1 MTDPRTTLTVAL
13 CLVATLTAHAADITT
28 PALPT
33 DIPSTV
39 EPTGEVLALSL
50 DDAWS
55 MALARNLDLQIGRY
69 DVAISDADVQ
79 RSVGIFD
86 PVLTAGVNG
95 DSTTSPSASVLEGA
109 AVPESRNTRFNL
121 GVGALLPTGT
131 QLSLDARTTRSE
143 TNSEFAF
150 VNPSWT
156 TSLTAGLTQ
165 PLLRDF
171 GTLVNRAG
179 LILAQNGRDQTA
191 VGFEISVINIMQEV
205 ELAYWDLAAARAAIT
220 VRQQSLDLAQ
230 QLLDETRERVNV
242 GTSAP
247 IDLVQSEATVAARLQ
262 DLIVARNLAGNAE
275 DTLKSVLGFDE
286 PREWMRPI
294 ETTEEARTAAF
305 EPDLAEAIR
314 VALAERP
321 VLMQQE
327 LSLDAL
333 AINERLARNA
343 TLPALDL
350 NARYGFSGLG
360 GTIND
365 AEPPIPT
372 ALKSGF
378 GDSWDSM
385 SGWDFPAWG
394 LGVTFSMP
402 IGNNEAE
409 ATLVRRRWELQQ
421 GEARLRSLQ
430 QMVIQQVRVAVRAI
444 SDGAANIEAALA
456 SVELADRNLEAEQTK
471 FDNGLSTNYQVL
483 LIQEDLA
490 QAQLTLIQAHLSYRR
505 ALSGYRVATGTLL
518 EDSGVEIVDP
528 GAPDVPH
535 DYWGDVEWLEFSDF
549 ETSAD
554 RVVYPAPAVGGS
566 G

>member
-1 MTDPRTTLTVAL
+1 MTDHPRALTVAL
-13 CLVATLTAHAADITT
+13 CLAAAVTAQAADITT

-33 DIPSTV
+33 EIPAA
-39 EPTGEVLALSL
+39 PEVSGDVLELSL
-50 DDAWS
+50 VDAWS
-55 MALARNLDLQIGRY
+55 MSLNRNLDLQIGRF
-69 DVAISDADVQ
+69 DVAISDADIQ
-79 RSVGIFD
+79 RSVGLFD
-86 PVLTAGVNG
+86 PVLSAGVNG

-121 GVGALLPTGT
+121 GIGALLPTGT

-150 VNPSWT
+150 INPSWT

-191 VGFEISVINIMQEV
+191 VGFELSVINVMQEV
-205 ELAYWDLAAARAAIT
+205 ELAYWDLAAARAAIA
-220 VRQQSLDLAQ
+220 VRQRSVDLAD
-230 QLLDETRERVNV
+230 QLLSETRERVKV

-247 IDLVQSEATVAARLQ
+247 IDLVQSEATVAARRQ

-275 DTLKSVLGFDE
+275 DTLKSVLGFDDAA
-286 PREWMRPI
+286 EWMTPVR
-294 ETTEEARTAAF
+294 TTERAESERLIP
-305 EPDLAEAIR
+305 ELRESIGLALEQ
-314 VALAERP
+314 RP
-321 VLMQQE
+321 ELRQQE

-333 AINERLARNA
+333 EINERLARNA
-343 TLPALDL
+343 TLPSLDL

-360 GTIND
+360 GQINQ
-365 AEPPIPT
+365 AQPVPPIV
-372 ALKSGF
+372 KSGF
-378 GDSWDSM
+378 GDSWDSVT
-385 SGWDFPAWG
+385 GWDFPAWALG
-394 LGVTFSMP
+394 LTFSMP

-409 ATLVRRRWELQQ
+409 ALLVRRRWELQQ
-421 GEARLRSLQ
+421 GEARLQALR
-430 QMVIQQVRVAVRAI
+430 QMIIQQVRVSVRALE
-444 SDGAANIEAALA
+444 DGAANIDAALA
-456 SVELADRNLEAEQTK
+456 SVELAERNLEAEQTK

-490 QAQLTLIQAHLSYRR
+490 QAQLTLIQAYLSYRR
-505 ALSGYRVATGTLL
+505 AMSGYRIATGSLL
-518 EDSGVEIVDP
+518 STHGIDIIDP

-535 DYWGDVEWLEFSDF
+535 DYWGDVEWLEFSDLK
-549 ETSAD
+549 TSAG
-554 RVVYPAPAVGGS
+554 RVDHPAPPVGGS